1 MFKILFFLFLFLSF
15 LNALEINELENSYK
29 FNDFKIF
36 YDKDSSSS
44 IDEIIKNKD
53 KFEKTNNSSIGIK
66 KYIVWTYSSI
76 INNTKE
82 KEKLVFV
89 NPRAG
94 IDFIDIYIFKD
105 EILFKNYKLGD
116 MNPLENRDYQDRKS
130 NFTLEINPNEK
141 YEIFFKYKS
150 FGSIDINWDIY
161 SLDKY
166 SNLVKKESL
175 KHGIILGIVSMTLLG
190 ITYLIIYFPTIP
202 TYLYFFILLG
212 SISTQFSV
220 AGIFFEMGLSSYLN
234 TIISWSFGNVAAAM
248 VGIFPIYY
256 FNLKKLMPKTTIILS
271 LLSLGLLI
279 LSFSF
284 LFYPLKNELLYF
296 APIAN
301 IIFFVISLILIFIS
315 FILMKKNIDGWK
327 IYTLGNGVFLSAII
341 YFILGLLGIVSTNSL
356 FYLSLGIGTF
366 FNIICLGFLIFSN
379 LVKIKKQKE
388 QAIVIIN
395 EYSKLSSVGQ
405 SMINLSHQWK
415 EPLNHIYYAM
425 NNIYAAREFKDP
437 DVDSITNES
446 LKQIKETVSYMTN
459 TGQNFLNLYEDKN
472 YIEKVNLKTSIES
485 VLIIFRKQIDELNI
499 ELGLKLNNNIEFQT
513 NKYLLANIFMAIIE
527 NAIKIFKNKKIKNP
541 KLNIN
546 IQQTDDEIEI
556 IISDNGGGIKVTP
569 INSIFEKDLTD
580 SNSTGL
586 GLFLVKN
593 ILSLKLNGTIDA
605 KNKEN
610 GSIFTIKIKKE
621 DSF

>member
-379 LVKIKKQKE
+379 LVKIKKEKE

-546 IQQTDDEIEI
+546 IQQIDNEIEI
-556 IISDNGGGIKVTP
+556 IISDNAGGIKVTP

>member
-1 MFKILFFLFLFLSF
+1 MFKILFFLFLSLSF

-546 IQQTDDEIEI
+546 IQQIDNEIEI